1 MEGFTSLGILSDI
14 IILETIMPYSRRL
27 ELEQSLFKEAEETA
41 RKPNFSS
48 P

>member
-1 MEGFTSLGILSDI
+1 MEGFTFLGIVSDMV
-14 IILETIMPYSRRL
+14 ILETIMPYSRRL
-27 ELEQSLFKEAEETA
+27 EPEQSLFKEAEETA